1 MNNSSDFKFSVINL
15 KINLEFMKIKILM
28 MSLFVLSCNNTN
40 NTKEKFQYERVKE
53 EPTIVQN
60 SMVSNSVTLNSNDQM
75 KFDRKIIKVN
85 SNQKVTLTLNHNG
98 RFPASSM
105 GHNFVLIKNDVD
117 VNAYALKAAGARNSE
132 YIPEGEDELAYT
144 KMLGGGESDTITFDA
159 PEPGTY
165 IFICSFP
172 GHYQLM
178 MGEFIVS

>member
-1 MNNSSDFKFSVINL
+1 MR
-15 KINLEFMKIKILM
+15 IKSILFL
-28 MSLFVLSCNNTN
+28 SLFIVSCNNSN

-53 EPTIVQN
+53 EPTTVQ
-60 SMVSNSVTLNSNDQM
+60 SSTMSNNVILNSNDQM
-75 KFDRKIIKVN
+75 KFDKKIIRVN

-105 GHNFVLIKNDVD
+105 GHNFVLIKKDVD
-117 VNAYALKAAGARNSE
+117 VNEYALRAAGARNSE
-132 YIPEGEDELAYT
+132 YIPEGDNEIAYT

-165 IFICSFP
+165 VFICSFP

-178 MGEFIVS
+178 MGEFIVT

>member
-1 MNNSSDFKFSVINL
+1 MR
-15 KINLEFMKIKILM
+15 IKSILFL
-28 MSLFVLSCNNTN
+28 SLFIVSCNNSN

-53 EPTIVQN
+53 EATTVQ
-60 SMVSNSVTLNSNDQM
+60 SSTMSNNVILNSNDQM
-75 KFDRKIIKVN
+75 KFDKKIIRVN

-105 GHNFVLIKNDVD
+105 GHNFVLIKKDVD
-117 VNAYALKAAGARNSE
+117 VNEYALRAAGARNSE
-132 YIPEGEDELAYT
+132 YIPEGDNEIAYT

-165 IFICSFP
+165 VFICSFP

-178 MGEFIVS
+178 MGEFIVT

>member
-1 MNNSSDFKFSVINL
+1 MR
-15 KINLEFMKIKILM
+15 IKSILFL
-28 MSLFVLSCNNTN
+28 SLFIVSCNNSN

-53 EPTIVQN
+53 EPTTVQ
-60 SMVSNSVTLNSNDQM
+60 SSTMSNNVILNSNDQM
-75 KFDRKIIKVN
+75 KFDKKIIRVS

-105 GHNFVLIKNDVD
+105 GHNFVLIKKDVD
-117 VNAYALKAAGARNSE
+117 VNEYALRAAGARNSE
-132 YIPEGEDELAYT
+132 YIPEGDNEIAYT

-165 IFICSFP
+165 VFICSFP

-178 MGEFIVS
+178 MGEFIVT

>member
-1 MNNSSDFKFSVINL
+1 MR
-15 KINLEFMKIKILM
+15 IKLILFL
-28 MSLFVLSCNNTN
+28 SLFIVSCNNSN

-53 EPTIVQN
+53 EATTVQ
-60 SMVSNSVTLNSNDQM
+60 SNTMSNNVILNSNDQM
-75 KFDRKIIKVN
+75 KFDKKIIRVN

-105 GHNFVLIKNDVD
+105 GHNFVLIKKDVD
-117 VNAYALKAAGARNSE
+117 VNEYALRAAGARNSE
-132 YIPEGEDELAYT
+132 YIPEGDNEIAYT

-165 IFICSFP
+165 VFICSFP

-178 MGEFIVS
+178 MGEFIVT

>member
-1 MNNSSDFKFSVINL
+1 M
-15 KINLEFMKIKILM
+15 
-28 MSLFVLSCNNTN
+28 SCNNSN

-53 EPTIVQN
+53 EATTVQ
-60 SMVSNSVTLNSNDQM
+60 SNTMSNNVILNSNDQM
-75 KFDRKIIKVN
+75 KFDKKIIRVN

-105 GHNFVLIKNDVD
+105 GHNFVLIKKDVD
-117 VNAYALKAAGARNSE
+117 VNEYALRAAGARNSE
-132 YIPEGEDELAYT
+132 YIPEGDNEIAYT

-165 IFICSFP
+165 VFICSFP

-178 MGEFIVS
+178 MGEFIVT

>member
-1 MNNSSDFKFSVINL
+1 
-15 KINLEFMKIKILM
+15 MKIKSILFL
-28 MSLFVLSCNNTN
+28 SLFIMSCNNSN

-53 EPTIVQN
+53 EATTVQ
-60 SMVSNSVTLNSNDQM
+60 SSTMSNNVILNSNDQM
-75 KFDRKIIKVN
+75 KFDKKIIRVN

-105 GHNFVLIKNDVD
+105 GHNFVLIKKDVD
-117 VNAYALKAAGARNSE
+117 VNEYALRAAGARNSE
-132 YIPEGEDELAYT
+132 YIPEGDNEIAFT

-165 IFICSFP
+165 VFICSFP

-178 MGEFIVS
+178 MGEFIVT

>member
-1 MNNSSDFKFSVINL
+1 MR
-15 KINLEFMKIKILM
+15 IKSILFL
-28 MSLFVLSCNNTN
+28 SLFIVSCNNSN

-53 EPTIVQN
+53 EATTVQ
-60 SMVSNSVTLNSNDQM
+60 SNTMSNNVILNSNDQM
-75 KFDRKIIKVN
+75 KFDKKIIRVN
-85 SNQKVTLTLNHNG
+85 ASQKVTLTLNHNG

-105 GHNFVLIKNDVD
+105 GHNFVLIKKDVD
-117 VNAYALKAAGARNSE
+117 VNEYALRAAGARNSE
-132 YIPEGEDELAYT
+132 YIPEGDNEIAYT

-178 MGEFIVS
+178 MGEFIVT

>member
-1 MNNSSDFKFSVINL
+1 
-15 KINLEFMKIKILM
+15 MKIKSILIL
-28 MSLFVLSCNNTN
+28 SLLVVSCNNSN

-53 EPTIVQN
+53 ETTTVQSS
-60 SMVSNSVTLNSNDQM
+60 SMSNNVTLNSNDQM
-75 KFDRKIIKVN
+75 KFDKKIIRVN

-105 GHNFVLIKNDVD
+105 GHNFVLIKKD
-117 VNAYALKAAGARNSE
+117 VNVNEYALRAAGARNSE
-132 YIPEGEDELAYT
+132 YIPEGDNEIAYT

-165 IFICSFP
+165 VFICSFP

-178 MGEFIVS
+178 MGEFIVI